1 VDNLFTQGMVQLG
14 GKAMSK
20 SRGNVVDPDEMVQK
34 YGADT
39 CRLFTLFA
47 APPEKDM
54 EWNESSVQGQHRFL
68 SRIYRFVCRNT
79 DKARQGEG
87 ESTAEDRKAL
97 RKLHQTLQKV
107 TADFDSRWHFNT
119 SIAAMMEL
127 LNTLEEMEPGLSGS
141 AAARILEMLC
151 LMLHPFAPFLSQE
164 IWSVELGREGQLIRQ
179 PWPAFDPELAKEE
192 GAEIPIQVN
201 GKLRSRI
208 IVPFG
213 IAREQLE
220 QLALGDDKV
229 RAHVDGKQVVKIVIV
244 PDKLVNIV
252 VKG

>member
-1 VDNLFTQGMVQLG
+1 MGVCRPTRCWRCFPIRAGVCTWATYGTTRIDQYIGGVTHAILHLIYSRFWTKVMRDIGLISNGEPVDNLFTQGMVQLG

-68 SRIYRFVCRNT
+68 SRVYRFVGRNR
-79 DKARQGEG
+79 DKARQGGG
-87 ESTAEDRKAL
+87 EATAEDRKAP
-97 RKLHQTLQKV
+97 RKLHQTLKKV

-127 LNTLEEMEPGLSGS
+127 LNTLEEMEAGLSGN
-141 AAARILEMLC
+141 AAAQILEKLC
-151 LMLHPFAPFLSQE
+151 LMLHPYCPVSDAGDLE
-164 IWSVELGREGQLIRQ
+164 R
-179 PWPAFDPELAKEE
+179 
-192 GAEIPIQVN
+192 GA
-201 GKLRSRI
+201 R
-208 IVPFG
+208 
-213 IAREQLE
+213 
-220 QLALGDDKV
+220 
-229 RAHVDGKQVVKIVIV
+229 
-244 PDKLVNIV
+244 
-252 VKG
+252 